1 VRRLDYVNEYLN
13 GVSDGY
19 DPEDLEILLAETK
32 RRFEREKSLA
42 VSRGNPYRKNI
53 KNAKSLTD
61 DCRRLTEAIGFVND
75 EILTGKG
82 EYYLKA
88 SDEDRK
94 TLLCTAYSSYYPH
107 LGVFVSSLFQN
118 GTFVLPMRNKPPFR
132 PMIKSYGIDTHQVG
146 FDIIRDIATDI
157 GLVNWFTK
165 GKTTERRQ
173 HVYLVCHQVSLGNN
187 TRYKVRHQD
196 AEILLVPN
204 EIPLSKFRDTLYEK
218 YMLLVNGVPGFP
230 VFYSEIREVVCMDLK
245 ISDLLFDQY
254 TEILIEDDDV
264 YNVIWSQGILPKQ
277 QDSASM
283 LKSLPP
289 KNIDGNYVIF
299 LKIVRYR

>member
-1 VRRLDYVNEYLN
+1 
-13 GVSDGY
+13 
-19 DPEDLEILLAETK
+19 
-32 RRFEREKSLA
+32 
-42 VSRGNPYRKNI
+42 
-53 KNAKSLTD
+53 
-61 DCRRLTEAIGFVND
+61 
-75 EILTGKG
+75 
-82 EYYLKA
+82 
-88 SDEDRK
+88 
-94 TLLCTAYSSYYPH
+94 
-107 LGVFVSSLFQN
+107 
-118 GTFVLPMRNKPPFR
+118 M
-132 PMIKSYGIDTHQVG
+132 
-146 FDIIRDIATDI
+146 
-157 GLVNWFTK
+157 
-165 GKTTERRQ
+165 
-173 HVYLVCHQVSLGNN
+173 SLGNN